1 MAFIEFVE
9 VNAVFDHPSF
19 RDLTVELVS
28 PSDAVSKLSVPY
40 QSTEKFP
47 LSYGFRFGAA
57 RHLGESAAGT
67 WTLRLTDSETG
78 NEGTL
83 ESWSLTVYGH
93 SASVA
98 LGAPAITS
106 VAPSSGS
113 LAVAWTAP
121 DDTGDSAITAYD
133 LRRIG
138 SDATDK
144 ADANWTVADNAW
156 TSGDL
161 QYTLGSLSDGTGYDV
176 QVRAVNDEGD
186 GPWSATATGTPA
198 ASQVTAPT
206 IDSVRAD
213 DGALAV
219 AWSAPTGATNT
230 VTAYDVRHIRSDATD
245 KADAN
250 WTVEDNA
257 WTAGSGDL
265 NHAVADLTNG
275 VRYDVQVRAV
285 DSTTDGPWSAT
296 ASETPAD
303 YGDSQDSAT
312 TLAPDTEVWGTIDP
326 GGEED
331 YFKLQLSKTVGV
343 WIFTTGDLDT
353 EGALLDSS
361 GLPIFGN
368 DDGNVGSG
376 PLNFFIWRT
385 LDAGTYYVKVN
396 GSRSSGG
403 AYVLRTRT
411 FTDTT
416 GRTNAEKLELGGG
429 ASGMLDPAGD
439 ADYFKL

>member
-1 MAFIEFVE
+1 M
-9 VNAVFDHPSF
+9 
-19 RDLTVELVS
+19 
-28 PSDAVSKLSVPY
+28 
-40 QSTEKFP
+40 
-47 LSYGFRFGAA
+47 
-57 RHLGESAAGT
+57 
-67 WTLRLTDSETG
+67 
-78 NEGTL
+78 
-83 ESWSLTVYGH
+83 
-93 SASVA
+93 
-98 LGAPAITS
+98 
-106 VAPSSGS
+106 
-113 LAVAWTAP
+113 
-121 DDTGDSAITAYD
+121 
-133 LRRIG
+133 
-138 SDATDK
+138 
-144 ADANWTVADNAW
+144 
-156 TSGDL
+156 
-161 QYTLGSLSDGTGYDV
+161 

-219 AWSAPTGATNT
+219 SWSAPTGATNT
-230 VTAYDVRHIRSDATD
+230 VTAYDARHIRNDATD
-245 KADAN
+245 KADDN
-250 WTVEDNA
+250 RTVEDDA

-265 NHAVADLTNG
+265 KYAVADLTNG

-361 GLPIFGN
+361 GLPITGN

-416 GRTNAEKLELGGG
+416 GRTNAEKLELGGS
-429 ASGMLDPAGD
+429 ASGILDPGGD
-439 ADYFKL
+439 ADYFRLDLAENAEVVIRSTGFARGYRREELLDGRGRPVATNDDGFLQTGILAISHTPRPTLQVSTSLRFQVMAMETMSGLSGCTPLRLRSPAARSPTRSRSL